1 MVPPCCHGMK
11 ENVPAN
17 GSSTMNTPLA
27 SRNHPFRVYLGYDSH
42 EDITYEVAKFSLEK
56 NASVPVHVQPL
67 KRHDLRAQ
75 GVYRR
80 DQDPKQS
87 TEFTY
92 CRFFVPYL
100 NNYKGWALFADDD
113 FLFLGDLKDLIVQ
126 CDDRY
131 AVMCVQ
137 HDYTPT
143 AHVKLAGVVQE
154 SYPRKNWSSMVLFNC
169 GHPANQHLTLEMA
182 NTKPGSF
189 LHRFSW
195 IEDDALIGNIDCEWN
210 FLAEWYKPYP
220 NNRLPKAVHYT
231 EGGPWFPDYRNT
243 DYAAQWM
250 QYLAEYEKTLQ
261 KPRLLC
267 PYERFSKKG
276 NAPLPGYAN
285 SNETWFWEDEEDST
299 GDNVKK

>member
-1 MVPPCCHGMK
+1 
-11 ENVPAN
+11 
-17 GSSTMNTPLA
+17 
-27 SRNHPFRVYLGYDSH
+27 
-42 EDITYEVAKFSLEK
+42 
-56 NASVPVHVQPL
+56 
-67 KRHDLRAQ
+67 LRAQ

-80 DQDPKQS
+80 EQDPKQS

-100 NNYKGWALFADDD
+100 NNYKGWALFTDDD
-113 FLFLGDLKDLIVQ
+113 FLFLGDLKDLIDQ

-143 AHVKLAGVVQE
+143 AHVKLAGVTQE
-154 SYPRKNWSSMVLFNC
+154 SYPRKNWSSMVLYNC
-169 GHPANQHLTLEMA
+169 GHPANVGLTLDVVNE
-182 NTKPGSF
+182 KPGSF

-195 IEDDALIGNIDCEWN
+195 IDDDSLIGAIDYEWN
-210 FLAEWYKPYP
+210 FLSEWYKPYAGD
-220 NNRLPKAVHYT
+220 RLPKAVHYT

-243 DYAAQWM
+243 DYAEQWM
-250 QYLAEYEKTLQ
+250 GYLREYEATLAA
-261 KPRLLC
+261 KRKLC

-285 SNETWFWEDEEDST
+285 SDTKWTWEDEEDT
-299 GDNVKK
+299 QK